1 METTRFAESFIKHEK
16 NEINSK
22 DRLYIIVGVLKLN
35 AVIRKLG
42 WMSYG

>member
-22 DRLYIIVGVLKLN
+22 DRLYLPHHWSFKT
-35 AVIRKLG
+35 KC
-42 WMSYG
+42 SY